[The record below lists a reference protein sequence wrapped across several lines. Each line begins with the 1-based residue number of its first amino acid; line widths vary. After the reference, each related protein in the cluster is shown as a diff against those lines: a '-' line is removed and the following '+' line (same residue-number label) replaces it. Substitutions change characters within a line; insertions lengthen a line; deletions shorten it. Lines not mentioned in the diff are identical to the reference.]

1 MELTNDLVLEYG
13 GKVCRFKKGELIFLE
28 GMTPVYFHQILEGSV
43 RMFTTNSEGKSYAQ
57 GQFESGQ
64 CFGEPPLLLKKPYPA
79 SAQACCNS
87 KILRISRE
95 KFLRLLNDY
104 PQISI
109 DFLYL
114 LSERVYQKSQF
125 MQIWGG
131 NNPEEKILTFLK
143 IWKNECNAQSDVAVP
158 FTRQQ
163 IAERTGLRVETVIR
177 TLKRMCEEG
186 KVRIVE
192 RKLYY

>member
-1 MELTNDLVLEYG
+1 
-13 GKVCRFKKGELIFLE
+13 
-28 GMTPVYFHQILEGSV
+28 
-43 RMFTTNSEGKSYAQ
+43 
-57 GQFESGQ
+57 
-64 CFGEPPLLLKKPYPA
+64 
-79 SAQACCNS
+79 
-87 KILRISRE
+87 
-95 KFLRLLNDY
+95 
-104 PQISI
+104 
-109 DFLYL
+109 
-114 LSERVYQKSQF
+114 

-143 IWKNECNAQSDVAVP
+143 IWKNECKAPSDMAVP

-163 IAERTGLRVETVIR
+163 IADRTGLRVETVIR